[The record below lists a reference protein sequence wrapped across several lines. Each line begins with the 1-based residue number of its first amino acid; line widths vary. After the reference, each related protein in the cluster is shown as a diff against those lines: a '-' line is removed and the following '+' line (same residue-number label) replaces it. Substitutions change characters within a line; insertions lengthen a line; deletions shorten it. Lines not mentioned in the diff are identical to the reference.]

1 VKKDRKKEMVTCK
14 VRVLNRTGIHLRLA
28 NEIVN
33 AASQFDAMVMLEKD
47 GLEVNA
53 KSMLGVAMLGAEQG
67 AELTLKIEGSDEQK
81 ALDTLTGLFE
91 TNFGREV
98 I

>member
-1 VKKDRKKEMVTCK
+1 MVSGKVK
-14 VRVLNRTGIHLRLA
+14 VLNKTGIHLRLA

-33 AASQFDAMVMLEKD
+33 ASSQFEAAVMLEKD

-67 AELTLKIEGSDEQK
+67 AVLTLNIEGSDEQE

>member
-1 VKKDRKKEMVTCK
+1 MVTAK
-14 VRVLNRTGIHLRLA
+14 VKVLNETGIHLRLA
-28 NEIVN
+28 NMIVN
-33 AASQFDAMVMLEKD
+33 AASQFEAAVMLEKD

-67 AELTLKIEGSDEQK
+67 AELMLNIEGSDEQQ

-98 I
+98 V